1 MSNDD
6 DDDDMPEDTADK
18 MIRAMKEANRDA
30 RTGFW
35 CVVPSVVMRK
45 IILDRIH
52 KLDAEMEQIKSE
64 ALDKPS
70 GVTLLLNFMQS
81 LDMQASVKLQD
92 ALGVERMLEFSKA
105 LQAIQ
110 RDIPFTP
117 YSNHVQQSI
126 KAIESKMNRLKIYA
140 THVIDKEKYKMTPH
154 DFDAL
159 LGSLPIMSSGM
170 VGY

>member
-1 MSNDD
+1 MSDD
-6 DDDDMPEDTADK
+6 DDDLPEDAADK
-18 MIRAMKEANRDA
+18 MIRAMKEATKDA
-30 RTGFW
+30 RQGFW
-35 CVVPSVVMRK
+35 CVVPSAVMRK

-52 KLDAEMEQIKSE
+52 ELDAEMEQIKAE

-70 GVTLLLNFMQS
+70 GVMLLLNFMQT
-81 LDMQASVKLQD
+81 LDMKATVKLQD
-92 ALGVERMLEFSKA
+92 ALGNEKMTELSKA

-117 YSNHVQQSI
+117 YSNHDQQSI
-126 KAIESKMNRLKIYA
+126 KMIQSKMDRLKIYA

-159 LGSLPIMSSGM
+159 LGGLPMVSVGM

>member
-1 MSNDD
+1 MPDDNDD
-6 DDDDMPEDTADK
+6 DLPEDTADK
-18 MIRAMKEANRDA
+18 MIRAMKEATKDA
-30 RTGFW
+30 RQGFW
-35 CVVPSVVMRK
+35 CIVPSAVMRK

-52 KLDAEMEQIKSE
+52 ELDAEMEEIKRE

-70 GVTLLLNFMQS
+70 GVTLLLNFINT
-81 LDMQASVKLQD
+81 LDSQTTVGVGTV
-92 ALGVERMLEFSKA
+92 LGNEKMAEFTKA

-110 RDIPFTP
+110 RDVPFTP
-117 YSNHVQQSI
+117 YPSHIQQSI
-126 KAIESKMNRLKIYA
+126 KMIQSKMDRLKIYA

-159 LGSLPIMSSGM
+159 LGGLPMASVGM